1 MKTFLHAYLNKL
13 RLRWKMVVM
22 VLPLVIIPIF
32 IVGGVVGAIAT
43 RQAYLG
49 LTQTSKADLDHM
61 ADFTLDLLES
71 HRQQFEVYK
80 QDKKLLI
87 NEELATLVSFALK
100 HVESVY
106 NQYRDGHLDLA
117 TAKTEA
123 KEALRA
129 VNIGDTGYIYAM
141 TTDGVLQSH
150 PFQEGKSVW
159 DSQDENGRYFIR
171 QMCERAQKSEPD
183 DIMFII
189 YPWRNEVVGDSS
201 PRQKIVAYRYFR
213 QWDWI
218 IAVGGYIEETW
229 EDLGFEQKSFANL
242 KSNLRNKKVG
252 KTGYIYAMNNQGV
265 LTIHP
270 DLEGESILEA
280 KDSNGKRFI
289 AEMLQNKSGWIR
301 YPWQNIGEKRPRM
314 KVVRY
319 VHFEP
324 WDWVIAVGS
333 YEDEFYHETNKIKGH
348 ILSSMLLLPL
358 LVGIIAVVL
367 VFLASRILT
376 EPIRH
381 MIDVIRDVKRG
392 RLRTRMEIES
402 QDELGEL
409 AASFNR
415 MADIIQRNQK
425 MEADLAQQGKMA
437 SLGVL
442 ASGVAHEINNP
453 LGVILGYAGYME
465 KKIEADSPLAIFV
478 QDIKRESKRCKK
490 IVQDLLSYARTPNP
504 QLEKTDLNELLEQ
517 ILDFA
522 SNHTDMHQVTIT
534 KHFNPELPQVEI
546 DGDQIR
552 QVAINLILN
561 AGAAMGSGGHLEV
574 STRLDENC
582 VIVELR
588 DDGPGIPEEDLEQI
602 FEPFFTTKE
611 KGTGLGLAIT
621 RQIIEQHQ
629 GKITITSTLNQGTTV
644 TLRLPLDREE
654 FI

>member
-1 MKTFLHAYLNKL
+1 MKTFLHSYLKKL

-22 VLPLVIIPIF
+22 VLPLVIIPVF
-32 IVGGVVGAIAT
+32 IVGSVVGTIAT

-61 ADFTLDLLES
+61 AAFTLDLLES
-71 HRQQFEVYK
+71 HHQQFEVYK

-100 HVESVY
+100 HVESEY
-106 NQYRDGHLDLA
+106 SQYRRGHLDLQ
-117 TAKTEA
+117 TAQAEA
-123 KEALRA
+123 KKALRE

-141 TTDGVLQSH
+141 TTDGVLRAH
-150 PFQEGKSVW
+150 PFREGESVW

-171 QMCERAQKSEPD
+171 QMCERAKKAEPD
-183 DIMFII
+183 DIMFIL
-189 YPWRNEVVGDSS
+189 YPWRNEIVGDST
-201 PRQKIVAYRYFR
+201 PRQKIVAYRYF
-213 QWDWI
+213 QPWDWI
-218 IAVGGYIEETW
+218 IAVGGYVEETW
-229 EDLGFEQKSFANL
+229 EDLDFEQQSFSKL
-242 KSNLRNKKVG
+242 KASLRNKKVG
-252 KTGYIYAMNNQGV
+252 KTGYIYAMDTQGV
-265 LTIHP
+265 LTVHP
-270 DLEGESILEA
+270 ELEGESIL
-280 KDSNGKRFI
+280 DSRDSDGKQFI
-289 AEMLQNKSGWIR
+289 AEMVQKKNGWIR
-301 YPWQNIGEKRPRM
+301 YPWQNAGDPRPRM

-333 YEDEFYHETNKIKGH
+333 YEDEFYHEANQIKGR

-358 LVGIIAVVL
+358 LVGIVAVVL

-376 EPIRH
+376 DPIRH
-381 MIDVIRDVKRG
+381 MIDVIRNVKRG
-392 RLRTRMEIES
+392 RLRERMQIDS

-409 AASFNR
+409 ASSFNR

-504 QLEKTDLNELLEQ
+504 QLEQTDLNELLEQ

-522 SNHTDMHQVTIT
+522 SNHTDMHQVSIAR
-534 KHFNPELPQVEI
+534 HFDPNLPYIEV

-561 AGAAMGSGGHLEV
+561 AGAAMGSGGHLDVTTCQEDADV
-574 STRLDENC
+574 VVALHDN
-582 VIVELR
+582 
-588 DDGPGIPEEDLEQI
+588 GPGIPEEDLEQI

-629 GKITITSTLNQGTTV
+629 GKITIDSTLHQGTTV

>member
-1 MKTFLHAYLNKL
+1 MRTLLNSYLKNL
-13 RLRWKMVVM
+13 RLRLKMVVM
-22 VLPLVIIPIF
+22 VLPLVIIPVF
-32 IVGGVVGAIAT
+32 IVGAIVGTIAT
-43 RQAYLG
+43 RQAYRG

-61 ADFTLDLLES
+61 AAFTLDLLES
-71 HRQQFEVYK
+71 HHQQFEVYK

-87 NEELATLVSFALK
+87 NEELATLVSFALR
-100 HVESVY
+100 HIESEY
-106 NQYRDGHLDLA
+106 NQFQKGNLDLA
-117 TAKTEA
+117 TAQAEA
-123 KEALRA
+123 KRALSD

-141 TTDGVLQSH
+141 STAGTLISH
-150 PFQEGKSVW
+150 PFREGESVW

-171 QMCERAQKSEPD
+171 QMCERAKKSEPD
-183 DIMFII
+183 DIMFIL
-189 YPWRNEVVGDSS
+189 YPWRNEIVGDST

-213 QWDWI
+213 PWDWI
-218 IAVGGYIEETW
+218 IAVGGYVDETW
-229 EDLGFEQKSFANL
+229 EELDFEKKSFATL
-242 KSNLRNKKVG
+242 KQNIKSKKVG
-252 KTGYIYAMNNQGV
+252 QTGYIYAMDTQGV

-270 DLEGESILEA
+270 DLEGQSIFSS
-280 KDSNGKRFI
+280 KDSNGNLFI
-289 AEMLQNKSGWIR
+289 AEMVENKSGWIR
-301 YPWQNIGEKRPRM
+301 YPWQNIGDKKPRM

-324 WDWVIAVGS
+324 WDWIIAVGS
-333 YEDEFYHETNKIKGH
+333 YEDEFYHEANQIKGR
-348 ILSSMLLLPL
+348 ILRSMLLLPL
-358 LVGIIAVVL
+358 LVGIVAVIL

-381 MIDVIRDVKRG
+381 MIEVIRNVKRG
-392 RLRTRMEIES
+392 RLRERMEIDS
-402 QDELGEL
+402 LDELGEL
-409 AASFNR
+409 ADSFNR

-425 MEADLAQQGKMA
+425 MQSDLAQQGKMA

-465 KKIEADSPLAIFV
+465 KKIEPESPLSVFV

-504 QLEKTDLNELLEQ
+504 QLEPGDLNELLEQ

-522 SNHTDMHQVTIT
+522 SNHTDMHQVTLH
-534 KHFNPELPQVEI
+534 KELAPDLPSIEF

-552 QVAINLILN
+552 QVAINLVLN
-561 AGAAMGSGGHLEV
+561 AGAAMHNGGDLWVKTGCTDQH
-574 STRLDENC
+574 
-582 VIVELR
+582 IIMQLR
-588 DDGPGIPEEDLEQI
+588 DSGPGIASADLEHI

-621 RQIIEQHQ
+621 RQIVEQHQ
-629 GKITITSTLNQGTTV
+629 GTIKIESVGGEGTTV
-644 TLRLPLDREE
+644 TVSLPRNREE

>member
-242 KSNLRNKKVG
+242 KSNLRKKKVG

-289 AEMLQNKSGWIR
+289 AEMLKNKSGWIR